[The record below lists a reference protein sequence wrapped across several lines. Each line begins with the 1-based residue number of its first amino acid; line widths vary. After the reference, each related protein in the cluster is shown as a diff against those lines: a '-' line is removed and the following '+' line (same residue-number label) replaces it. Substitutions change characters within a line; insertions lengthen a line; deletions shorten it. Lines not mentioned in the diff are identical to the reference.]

1 MNMPAKKMEFQSQS
15 YQTFWPAVLVSERA
29 EAKSKELEILYD
41 GFARS
46 FQATIVG
53 VLNESKRAKAK
64 DKIQVVELMHDQ
76 KMPSGIKLSYRIDGQ
91 NLFICD
97 LWLPVQPTLF

>member
-1 MNMPAKKMEFQSQS
+1 M
-15 YQTFWPAVLVSERA
+15 LLSERA

-46 FQATIVG
+46 FQATLVG
-53 VLNESKRAKAK
+53 VLNEVKRSRAK

-76 KMPSGIKLSYRIDGQ
+76 KMPPGIKLSYRIEGQ
-91 NLFICD
+91 NLYICD
-97 LWLPVQPTLF
+97 IWLPIQPTLF

>member
-1 MNMPAKKMEFQSQS
+1 MNTAKKMEFQSQC
-15 YQTFWPAVLVSERA
+15 YQVFWPAVLLSERA

-46 FQATIVG
+46 FQATLVG
-53 VLNESKRAKAK
+53 VLNEVKRSRAK

-76 KMPSGIKLSYRIDGQ
+76 KMPPGIKLSYRIEGQ
-91 NLFICD
+91 NLYICD
-97 LWLPVQPTLF
+97 IWLPIQPTLF